1 MKAVRFFSRSGNTK
15 KVAEAMAQAVGMPAV
30 SVDSSDAALEEKAD
44 ILFIGGAL
52 YAYGLD
58 ETLNAYLDTLSADKV
73 GKAVVFSTSWLS
85 KHAIDL
91 IKAALES
98 KGIEVADS
106 FYARARVGAKISAKQ
121 LKAASDFAKKF

>member
-1 MKAVRFFSRSGNTK
+1 
-15 KVAEAMAQAVGMPAV
+15 MAQAIGAKAI
-30 SVDSSDAALEEKAD
+30 STDAPEAPLEEKAD

-58 ETLNAYLDTLSADKV
+58 EQLNAYLDTLSADKV
-73 GKAVVFSTSWLS
+73 GKAVVFSTSWIS
-85 KHAIDL
+85 KHATDL
-91 IKAALES
+91 IKTALES

-106 FYARARVGAKISAKQ
+106 FYARVRVGAKISDKQ

>member
-15 KVAEAMAQAVGMPAV
+15 KVAEAMAQAVGVPAV
-30 SVDSSDAALEEKAD
+30 SVDSSDAALEEKVD
-44 ILFIGGAL
+44 VLFIGGAL

-58 ETLNAYLDTLSADKV
+58 EKMNAYLDTLSADKV

-85 KHAIDL
+85 KHANDL
-91 IKAALES
+91 IKEALQS

-106 FYARARVGAKISAKQ
+106 FYARVRVGAKISDKQ

>member
-1 MKAVRFFSRSGNTK
+1 MKAVRYFSRSGNTAA
-15 KVAEAMAQAVGMPAV
+15 VAEAMARALGVPAV
-30 SVDSSDAALEEKAD
+30 SVADSDAALEEKAD

-58 ETLNAYLDTLSADKV
+58 EKLNEYLNTLSADKV
-73 GKAVVFSTSWLS
+73 GKAVVFSTSWIS
-85 KHAIDL
+85 KHATDL
-91 IKAALES
+91 IKTALES

-106 FYARARVGAKISAKQ
+106 FYARVRVGAKISDKQ

>member
-15 KVAEAMAQAVGMPAV
+15 KVAEAMAQAVGVPAV
-30 SVDSSDAALEEKAD
+30 SVDGSDAALEEKVD
-44 ILFIGGAL
+44 VLFIGGAL

-58 ETLNAYLDTLSADKV
+58 EKMNAYLDTLSADKV

-85 KHAIDL
+85 KHANDL
-91 IKAALES
+91 IKEALQS

-106 FYARARVGAKISAKQ
+106 FYARVRVGAKISAKQ
-121 LKAASDFAKKF
+121 LKAASNFAKKF

>member
-15 KVAEAMAQAVGMPAV
+15 KVAEAMAQTVGVPAV
-30 SVDSSDAALEEKAD
+30 SVDGSDAALEEKAD

-58 ETLNAYLDTLSADKV
+58 EKMNAYLDTLSADKV

-106 FYARARVGAKISAKQ
+106 FYARVRVGAKISAKQ

>member
-15 KVAEAMAQAVGMPAV
+15 KVAEAMAQAVGVPAV
-30 SVDSSDAALEEKAD
+30 SVDGSDAALEEKVD
-44 ILFIGGAL
+44 VLFIGGAL

-58 ETLNAYLDTLSADKV
+58 EKLNAYLDTLSADKV

-85 KHAIDL
+85 KHANDL
-91 IKAALES
+91 IKEALQS

-106 FYARARVGAKISAKQ
+106 FYARVRVGAKISDKQ
-121 LKAASDFAKKF
+121 LKAASFFAKKF